1 MSVYVGPLPFLQMT
15 ADTPG
20 ELLDVGDRLG
30 LDVLDTI
37 VPLTIRLRGIAVT
50 MGAIELSRREF
61 VAKLDEINDNGRGF
75 GPNLHQIC
83 R

>member
-1 MSVYVGPLPFLQMT
+1 MT
-15 ADTPG
+15 ADTPV
-20 ELLDVGDRLG
+20 ELLDATERLG
-30 LDVLDTI
+30 IEATGVVVQLSVRTRCL
-37 VPLTIRLRGIAVT
+37 AVT

-75 GPNLHQIC
+75 GPNLAQIC

>member
-1 MSVYVGPLPFLQMT
+1 MT

-20 ELLDVGDRLG
+20 ELLDATERLG
-30 LDVLDTI
+30 ICVLEHKSNLCAISVKTRC
-37 VPLTIRLRGIAVT
+37 LAVK

-75 GPNLHQIC
+75 TANL
-83 R
+83 